1 MSNSIF
7 DPSIADIERILNEIS
22 ILFDNN
28 RLSPEER
35 IIISKVLEHGVRK
48 TAKIND
54 LNIDETEINFYYS
67 SVCNTLKFHFWW
79 DDYIPMSVPFKS

>member
-7 DPSIADIERILNEIS
+7 DPNIVAIERVLNEIS
-22 ILFDNN
+22 IEFDNN

-54 LNIDETEINFYYS
+54 WDIDETKINFHCR
-67 SVCNTLKFHFWW
+67 SVCNRIQFHFWW